1 MPLGALAAARRDG
14 EQGEG
19 GHEQHEAGYGRA
31 AYPLG
36 GAGRP
41 DRAVTTGIL
50 VMARAGRDAATN
62 VATTARASASP
73 ITGHGRL
80 NTPITWWAL
89 VSSSGR

>member
-1 MPLGALAAARRDG
+1 MAERRT
-14 EQGEG
+14 
-19 GHEQHEAGYGRA
+19 R
-31 AYPLG
+31 LG

-62 VATTARASASP
+62 AATTARTSAST
-73 ITGHGRL
+73 ITSQGRL